1 MKFCETNLMQ
11 ASKDMTD
18 GYSGTWIGM
27 GGKAL
32 SRPA

>member
-18 GYSGTWIGM
+18 GYSR
-27 GGKAL
+27 A
-32 SRPA
+32 